1 MSTDKKL
8 LKTACRGA
16 AVTMLAYSPA
26 AVGLPPADPQS
37 IITLDVE
44 NDSILQNSDKYYTG
58 GERLAYTSP
67 TDAVPAPLMNLDNR
81 IWGEGR
87 QRISV
92 DLQQLLFTPS
102 ETQIKPPN
110 PADRPYAAVL
120 TVDANLIHDTDT
132 ARSTLGIG
140 LGITG
145 PAALGEEVQNGFH
158 HLIGDT
164 TNKGWSYQ
172 LPTQPVVQ
180 LLAER
185 VWRLPLAEVAVP
197 AVGPIE
203 FDTLPEL
210 TLNLGTFRTYAQAG
224 VEFRVGQGLRSD
236 FGAPRERP
244 GMTGGDAYVT
254 VRPVAWYLF
263 AGADGQAVGYDATIQ
278 GDFIRNSRHVTAD
291 PAVGE
296 LTAGAAVMAYGVRLA
311 FVHVSQTPEF
321 KGQLSG
327 FFNFDGIVVSAKF

>member
-1 MSTDKKL
+1 MPIGKTL
-8 LKTACRGA
+8 AKTASIGA
-16 AVTMLAYSPA
+16 VALLLAQA
-26 AVGLPPADPQS
+26 QAVGLPPADPNS

-44 NDSILQNSDKYYTG
+44 NDSILQNSDKYYTSG
-58 GERLAYTSP
+58 VRLGYTSP
-67 TDAVPAPLMNLDNR
+67 TDAVPQGLMDLDNR

-102 ETQIKPPN
+102 DTQIKVPN
-110 PADRPYAAVL
+110 PADRPYAGVL

-132 ARSTLGIG
+132 ARSTLGLG
-140 LGITG
+140 LGIIG
-145 PAALGEEVQNGFH
+145 SAALGEEVQNGFH
-158 HLIGDT
+158 HLIGNT

-172 LPTQPVVQ
+172 VPTQPVVQ
-180 LLAER
+180 VLAER
-185 VWRLPLAEVAVP
+185 VWRLPLAEVGLP
-197 AVGPIE
+197 AIGPIE
-203 FDTLPEL
+203 VDTLPEL

-224 VEFRVGQGLRSD
+224 IQFRIGQGLRSD

-244 GMTGGDAYVT
+244 GMTGGDAYVN
-254 VRPVAWYLF
+254 VRPFAWYLF
-263 AGADGQAVGYDATIQ
+263 AGGDGQAVGYDATID
-278 GDFIRNSRHVTAD
+278 GDFIRSSRHVTAD
-291 PAVGE
+291 PGVGE
-296 LTAGAAVMAYGVRLA
+296 LTAGAVVMAYGVRVA

>member
-1 MSTDKKL
+1 MPTGKTL
-8 LKTACRGA
+8 AKTASIGA
-16 AVTMLAYSPA
+16 VALLLAQA
-26 AVGLPPADPQS
+26 QAVGLPPADPNS

-44 NDSILQNSDKYYTG
+44 NDSILQNSDKYYTSG
-58 GERLAYTSP
+58 LRLAYTSP
-67 TDAVPAPLMNLDNR
+67 TDAVPQALMDLDNR
-81 IWGEGR
+81 IWGDGR
-87 QRISV
+87 QRISI

-102 ETQIKPPN
+102 DTQIKVPN
-110 PADRPYAAVL
+110 PSDRPYAGVL

-132 ARSTLGIG
+132 ARSTLGVG
-140 LGITG
+140 LGIIG

-164 TNKGWSYQ
+164 TNKGWSYK

-185 VWRLPLAEVAVP
+185 VWRLPLAEVGLP
-197 AVGPIE
+197 AIGPIE

-224 VEFRVGQGLRSD
+224 IQFRIGQGLRSD

-244 GMTGGDAYVT
+244 GMTGGDAYVN
-254 VRPVAWYLF
+254 VRPIAWYLF
-263 AGADGQAVGYDATIQ
+263 AGGDGQAIGYDATID
-278 GDFIRNSRHVTAD
+278 GDFIRNTRHVTAD
-291 PAVGE
+291 PGVGE
-296 LTAGAAVMAYGVRLA
+296 LTAGAVVMAYGVRVA